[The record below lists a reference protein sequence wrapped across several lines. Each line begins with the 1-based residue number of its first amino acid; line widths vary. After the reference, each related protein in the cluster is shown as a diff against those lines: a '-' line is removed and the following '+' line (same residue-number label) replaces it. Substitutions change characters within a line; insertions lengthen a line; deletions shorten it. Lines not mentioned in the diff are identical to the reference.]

1 MKQENSTT
9 PLNSQDDQNFQA
21 QPNTQSLGK
30 LIYPQVQQPPPQQ
43 QQSYPQSQQ
52 YIQVGEPNPGQPIN
66 PIAQAPVQMPIQ
78 NQQIIIDNQIS
89 PTIQFKTFPIGITC
103 PFCNQNITTVI
114 DSQLNIGYICCIC
127 LTGPLL
133 WACLMI
139 IMNKEFTFSDVVHK
153 CPICGFKIGSYN
165 AC

>member
-78 NQQIIIDNQIS
+78 NQQIIIDS
-89 PTIQFKTFPIGITC
+89 
-103 PFCNQNITTVI
+103 
-114 DSQLNIGYICCIC
+114 
-127 LTGPLL
+127 
-133 WACLMI
+133 
-139 IMNKEFTFSDVVHK
+139 
-153 CPICGFKIGSYN
+153 
-165 AC
+165 